1 MRKIKII
8 SLLITLLF
16 TGSVFA
22 QSVDE
27 GKRFLYYERYNS
39 ARDVLNRLV
48 NANPN
53 NVDAVYWLGQAYL
66 AQDDSV
72 SAKALYQKTLT
83 ANPNAPLMLV
93 AIGQIALMENQA
105 NEARNRFET
114 AISLTKGRDF
124 NILNAIA
131 RANVEARLGRC
142 TLCNRKNK
150 TDTTERDKRTAE
162 YVDQPWRC
170 IP

>member
-39 ARDVLNRLV
+39 AKDVLNRMV

-53 NVDAVYWLGQAYL
+53 NIDAVYWLGQTYL
-66 AQDDSV
+66 AQDDSI

-83 ANPNAPLMLV
+83 ANPNARKPKCSSDV
-93 AIGQIALMENQA
+93 SSHGTNC
-105 NEARNRFET
+105 
-114 AISLTKGRDF
+114 F
-124 NILNAIA
+124 NGGA
-131 RANVEARLGRC
+131 G
-142 TLCNRKNK
+142 TGS
-150 TDTTERDKRTAE
+150 T
-162 YVDQPWRC
+162 QSF
-170 IP
+170 